1 MRKQSRLG
9 PILAV
14 LLSTGLYGSVHFEHH
29 RGAAGSRPFQL
40 TAAIWAKPG
49 GVDPPLP
56 ESALAAMAPPAPPEP
71 EAVAAEPPK
80 PADPAP
86 TPVKAAVATRA
97 AGDAGDDRDAANFAR
112 LRQCESNGNYATN
125 TGNGY
130 YGAYQFSADTWHAL
144 GYDGLPSDAP
154 PEVQDEAAHRL
165 QARSGWGQW
174 PACSRRLGLR

>member
-14 LLSTGLYGSVHFEHH
+14 LLSTGLYGSVHLDHH
-29 RGAAGSRPFQL
+29 RAAAGSRAFQL
-40 TAAIWAKPG
+40 TAAIWANPG

-56 ESALAAMAPPAPPEP
+56 ESALAALAPSAPLEP
-71 EAVAAEPPK
+71 EAVAA
-80 PADPAP
+80 DPVGAAP
-86 TPVKAAVATRA
+86 TPVKAAVAARS
-97 AGDAGDDRDAANFAR
+97 AGDSADDRDAPNFAR

-144 GYDGLPSDAP
+144 GYDGLPSDAA
-154 PEVQDEAAHRL
+154 PEVQDE
-165 QARSGWGQW
+165 
-174 PACSRRLGLR
+174 

>member
-14 LLSTGLYGSVHFEHH
+14 LLSTGLYGSVHFDHH
-29 RGAAGSRPFQL
+29 RGAAGSRAFQL
-40 TAAIWAKPG
+40 TAAIWANPG

-56 ESALAAMAPPAPPEP
+56 ESALAALAPPAPAPQV
-71 EAVAAEPPK
+71 VAAEP
-80 PADPAP
+80 AESAP
-86 TPVKAAVATRA
+86 TPVKAAVVTRSTA
-97 AGDAGDDRDAANFAR
+97 DTGDDRDAPNFAR